1 MPELWIH
8 MESVVFMSLYD
19 FLKLKVKQV
28 TDPPALM
35 DEEINEE
42 QRNTNHFESI
52 YPYVL
57 FADSDNRDIVV
68 GRRKEFMRDDYTVDS
83 AWYSNGQYIHKLWR
97 LSKDLDSTKIT
108 NPKKYFETIEELERL
123 LEEAEKYKI
132 KFFFPDKE
140 RELWFGRK
148 SELIIAFLDR
158 SFKDEFRSALELK
171 TPKGRID
178 RIDHWFMVLKY
189 YRSYMTEAAQ
199 KHLDELYCKWL
210 SEFRAIAEK

>member
-1 MPELWIH
+1 M
-8 MESVVFMSLYD
+8 
-19 FLKLKVKQV
+19 

-57 FADSDNRDIVV
+57 FADSDNRDVIV
-68 GRRKEFMRDDYTVDS
+68 GSRREFMRSDYTVDP
-83 AWYSNGQYIHKLWR
+83 AWYANSQYIHKLWR
-97 LSKDLDSTKIT
+97 LSKDLDSPKIA
-108 NPKKYFETIEELERL
+108 NPKKYFETIEELEYL
-123 LEEAEKYKI
+123 LGESDKYNI

-140 RELWFGRK
+140 KELWFSRK
-148 SELIIAFLDR
+148 SELIIDFLDR
-158 SFKDEFRSALELK
+158 SFKNEFRSALELK

-189 YRSYMTEAAQ
+189 YRSYMPEAAQ
-199 KHLDELYCKWL
+199 NRLDEIYYQWL